1 MENALHTVDKEAC
14 NGDGICAE
22 VCPQNVLE
30 IVDGKAVTV
39 ESRVDDCIR
48 CGQCVAVCPTE
59 ALAMPELPPGDFRDL
74 PVSPFG
80 FEEFLAFLQRRRS
93 IRVFKDRPVE
103 AAAVEKILA
112 AAATAPMGFPP
123 HSTEV
128 LVIKEPE
135 DLDLLRKVLVKDY
148 DYLIKSFSNP
158 VGRIFIRLAA
168 GAENYAAMKNYV
180 LDIARH
186 ANEAH
191 HRDGTDRY
199 LYNAP
204 VVMLFHG
211 NRNALSYDHNAYL
224 VCHHAM
230 LAALSLGLGA
240 TIIGMVPPIVER
252 SKALR
257 LRYRIP
263 DENRVIAT
271 LIVGHPKYRFRKS
284 IHRDLAGIH
293 IM

>member
-1 MENALHTVDKEAC
+1 MKNTLHTVNKEAC
-14 NGDGICAE
+14 NGDGICVD
-22 VCPQNVLE
+22 VCPENVLE
-30 IVDGKAVTV
+30 IVEGKAETV
-39 ESRVDDCIR
+39 EIRAGDCIR

-59 ALAMPELPPGDFRDL
+59 AIRMPELHDGDFREL
-74 PVSPFG
+74 PEPPFG
-80 FEEFLAFLQRRRS
+80 FEEFLAFLERRRS

-103 AAAVEKILA
+103 AEMIEKILA

-128 LVIKEPE
+128 LVINHQE
-135 DLDLLRKVLVKDY
+135 DLDFLRKVLVRDY
-148 DYLIKSFSNP
+148 DIMIKGFSNP
-158 VGRIFIRLAA
+158 VGRVFIRLAA

-180 LDIARH
+180 LDIARK
-186 ANEAH
+186 ANEAY

-211 NRNALSYDHNAYL
+211 NRSALSYEHNAFL

-230 LAALSLGLGA
+230 LAAHSLGLGT
-240 TIIGMVPPIVER
+240 TIIGMVPPIVDR
-252 SKALR
+252 SRALR
-257 LRYRIP
+257 QRYNIP
-263 DENRVIAT
+263 DENRVMAS

-284 IHRDLAGIH
+284 IRRDLAGIQ
-293 IM
+293 II